1 MIDPLIENLFFVGH
15 FVQWFLIGYFFLSNW
30 TIFFILSIGFEI
42 LEFFISVISDSN
54 LIVKLTKET
63 PLNKFLDLI
72 VNTVAFYLANILKN
86 RNVKKNK

>member
-1 MIDPLIENLFFVGH
+1 MIDPLIENLFFVGN